1 MLAACDLDLARFEV
15 LAARQVLV
23 LIVARARLSVALG
36 GDNYFRYVVVTALV
50 VVER

>member
-15 LAARQVLV
+15 LAAR
-23 LIVARARLSVALG
+23 ARLSVALA